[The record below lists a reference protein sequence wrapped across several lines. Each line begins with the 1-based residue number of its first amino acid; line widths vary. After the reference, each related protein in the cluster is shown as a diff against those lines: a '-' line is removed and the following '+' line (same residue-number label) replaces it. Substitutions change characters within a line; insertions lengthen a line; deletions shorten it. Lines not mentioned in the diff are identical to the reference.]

1 MNLSNLVNPMSEPT
15 TPGNATN
22 RNHLSSDVEIKGTL
36 KFQNDLVFD
45 GKIEGEIIS
54 NATLTVGKSATVT
67 GEIKSKSVIIN
78 GTVQGNIDAAER
90 VELKATAQLVGD
102 LRAARIIIED
112 GATFVGKSEVSPN
125 KSSSPRTESPRPTT
139 APTTDTAKKGLI

>member
-1 MNLSNLVNPMSEPT
+1 MNLSNLVNPMSDPNT
-15 TPGNATN
+15 GGN

-54 NATLTVGKSATVT
+54 NATLTVGKSANVQ
-67 GEIKSKSVIIN
+67 GEVKSKSVIIL
-78 GTVQGNIDAAER
+78 GSVQGNIDAAER
-90 VELKATAQLVGD
+90 VELKATAQLIGD
-102 LRAARIIIED
+102 LRAGRIVIED

-125 KSSSPRTESPRPTT
+125 KAALPRTESTRTSSEQPS
-139 APTTDTAKKGLI
+139 KKGLI

>member
-1 MNLSNLVNPMSEPT
+1 MNLSNIVNPMNETPT
-15 TPGNATN
+15 GTAN

-45 GKIEGEIIS
+45 GKIEGEIQS
-54 NATLTVGKSATVT
+54 NATLTVGKSAHVQ
-67 GEIKSKSVIIN
+67 GELKSKSVIIH
-78 GTVQGNIDAAER
+78 GSVQGNIDAAER

-102 LRAARIIIED
+102 LRAGRIIIED

-125 KSSSPRTESPRPTT
+125 KSALPRTDSRPAGGT
-139 APTTDTAKKGLI
+139 PGGDPKKGLL

>member
-1 MNLSNLVNPMSEPT
+1 MNLSNIVNPMNETPT
-15 TPGNATN
+15 GTAN

-45 GKIEGEIIS
+45 GKIEGEIQS
-54 NATLTVGKSATVT
+54 NATLTVGKSAHVQ
-67 GEIKSKSVIIN
+67 GELKSKSVIIH
-78 GTVQGNIDAAER
+78 GSVQGNIDAAER

-102 LRAARIIIED
+102 LRAGRIIIED

-125 KSSSPRTESPRPTT
+125 KSALPRTDTRPTGG
-139 APTTDTAKKGLI
+139 APGGYPKKGLL

>member
-1 MNLSNLVNPMSEPT
+1 MNLSNLVNPMSDPT
-15 TPGNATN
+15 TASAN

-54 NATLTVGKSATVT
+54 NATLTVGKSAHVQ
-67 GEIKSKSVIIN
+67 GEVKSKSIIIL
-78 GTVQGNIDAAER
+78 GSVQGNIDAAER
-90 VELKATAQLVGD
+90 VELKATGQLMGD
-102 LRAARIIIED
+102 LRAGRIVIED

-125 KSSSPRTESPRPTT
+125 KTALQRAESSRPAT
-139 APTTDTAKKGLI
+139 PPEQPKKGLI

>member
-1 MNLSNLVNPMSEPT
+1 MNLSNIVNPMSETPT
-15 TPGNATN
+15 GSAN

-45 GKIEGEIIS
+45 GKIEGEIQS
-54 NATLTVGKSATVT
+54 NATLTVGKSAHVQ
-67 GEIKSKSVIIN
+67 GELKSKSFIIH
-78 GTVQGNIDAAER
+78 GSVQGNIDAAER

-102 LRAARIIIED
+102 LRAGRIIIED

-125 KSSSPRTESPRPTT
+125 KSALPRTDSRPAGGT
-139 APTTDTAKKGLI
+139 PGGDPKKGLL

>member
-1 MNLSNLVNPMSEPT
+1 MNLSNLVNPMTDTSS
-15 TPGNATN
+15 GSGN

-45 GKIEGEIIS
+45 GKIEGEITS
-54 NATLTVGKSATVT
+54 NATLTVGKSANVQ
-67 GEIKSKSVIIN
+67 GEVKSKSVIIF

-90 VELKATAQLVGD
+90 VELKATAQLIGD
-102 LRAARIIIED
+102 LRAGRIMIED

-125 KSSSPRTESPRPTT
+125 KSGMPRTEASRPASG
-139 APTTDTAKKGLI
+139 APAGGEQRKGLI

>member
-1 MNLSNLVNPMSEPT
+1 MNLSNLVNPMSDPT
-15 TPGNATN
+15 TPGSTN

-54 NATLTVGKSATVT
+54 NATLTVGKSAHVQ
-67 GEIKSKSVIIN
+67 GEVKSKSVIIN
-78 GTVQGNIDAAER
+78 GSVQGNIDAAER
-90 VELKATAQLVGD
+90 VELKATAQLIGD

-125 KSSSPRTESPRPTT
+125 KSALQRAESTRPATT
-139 APTTDTAKKGLI
+139 TPDPAKKGLV

>member
-1 MNLSNLVNPMSEPT
+1 MNLSNLVNPMSDPNT
-15 TPGNATN
+15 GGN

-54 NATLTVGKSATVT
+54 NATLTVGKSANVQ
-67 GEIKSKSVIIN
+67 GEVKSKSVIIL
-78 GTVQGNIDAAER
+78 GSVQGNIDAAER
-90 VELKATAQLVGD
+90 VELKATAQLIGD
-102 LRAARIIIED
+102 LRAGRIVIED

-125 KSSSPRTESPRPTT
+125 KAALPRTESTRTSSEQP
-139 APTTDTAKKGLI
+139 AKKGLI

>member
-1 MNLSNLVNPMSEPT
+1 MNLSNLVNPMTDTSSSS
-15 TPGNATN
+15 GN

-45 GKIEGEIIS
+45 GKIEGEITS
-54 NATLTVGKSATVT
+54 NATLTVGKSANVQ
-67 GEIKSKSVIIN
+67 GEVKSKSVIIY

-90 VELKATAQLVGD
+90 VELKATAQLIGD
-102 LRAARIIIED
+102 LRAGRIIIED

-125 KSSSPRTESPRPTT
+125 KSGLPRTESRPASG
-139 APTTDTAKKGLI
+139 APAAGESQRKGLI

>member
-1 MNLSNLVNPMSEPT
+1 MSDPT
-15 TPGNATN
+15 TTSGAN

-54 NATLTVGKSATVT
+54 NATLTVGKSANVV
-67 GEIKSKSVIIN
+67 GEVKSKSVIIN
-78 GTVQGNIDAAER
+78 GSVQGNIDVAER
-90 VELKATAQLVGD
+90 VELKATAQLIGD

-125 KSSSPRTESPRPTT
+125 KSSAPRTDSSRPS
-139 APTTDTAKKGLI
+139 APEPAKKGVL

>member
-1 MNLSNLVNPMSEPT
+1 MNLSNLVNPMSDPT
-15 TPGNATN
+15 TASAN

-54 NATLTVGKSATVT
+54 NATLTVGKSAHVQ
-67 GEIKSKSVIIN
+67 GEVKSKSIIIL
-78 GTVQGNIDAAER
+78 GSVQGNIEAVER
-90 VELKATAQLVGD
+90 VELKATAQLIGD
-102 LRAARIIIED
+102 LRAGRIIIED

-125 KSSSPRTESPRPTT
+125 KSALQRADSSRP
-139 APTTDTAKKGLI
+139 ASGGAAEQPKKGLI

>member
-1 MNLSNLVNPMSEPT
+1 MNLSNLVNPMSDPT
-15 TPGNATN
+15 TASAN

-54 NATLTVGKSATVT
+54 NATLTVGKSAHVQ
-67 GEIKSKSVIIN
+67 GEVKSKSIIIL
-78 GTVQGNIDAAER
+78 GSVQGNIEAVER
-90 VELKATAQLVGD
+90 VELKATAQLIGD
-102 LRAARIIIED
+102 LRAGRIIIED

-125 KSSSPRTESPRPTT
+125 KSALQRAEGSRPASGGT
-139 APTTDTAKKGLI
+139 AEQPKKGLI

>member
-1 MNLSNLVNPMSEPT
+1 MNLSNIVNPMSESPT
-15 TPGNATN
+15 GSGN

-45 GKIEGEIIS
+45 GKIEGEIQS
-54 NATLTVGKSATVT
+54 NATLTVGKSANVQ
-67 GEIKSKSVIIN
+67 GEVKSKSIIIH

-90 VELKATAQLVGD
+90 VELKATAQLIGD
-102 LRAARIIIED
+102 LRAGRIMIED

-125 KSSSPRTESPRPTT
+125 KSGLPRTDSRPASG
-139 APTTDTAKKGLI
+139 APAGEPQRKGLI